1 VLKACITIAAT
12 ATAIAERIGWGRSIR
27 VLRTGGRHADG
38 PQPPHR
44 HRAVF
49 LDTSHHSTIT
59 LTGILSSP
67 GNLPNSAQFSAESKP
82 VRVWLG

>member
-12 ATAIAERIGWGRSIR
+12 AIAERIGWDRSIR
-27 VLRTGGRHADG
+27 LLRTGGRHAGG

-59 LTGILSSP
+59 LTGIPSSLD
-67 GNLPNSAQFSAESKP
+67 NLPNSAQFSAESNP